1 MEFDTSINLPSANQ
15 MIEELGLQERGPVQQ
30 FFTNEIWRLAD
41 EYVPMDSGNLKNDV
55 IVEPD
60 KIIYSSIY
68 AKYQWYANLMVDPQY
83 LVGAFPITKHGIING
98 FYSRPGV
105 PKIMDPEGRKI
116 NNFNGLRGPYWAERM
131 WADRQNEI
139 IASVQEYLKNRK

>member
-68 AKYQWYANLMVDPQY
+68 AKYQWYGNLMVDPQY
-83 LVGAFPITKHGIING
+83 LVGAFLITKHGIING

-105 PKIMDPEGRKI
+105 PKIMDPEGKKI

-139 IASVQEYLKNRK
+139 IASVQEYLKN